1 MKASV
6 ELCINK
12 LSDASA
18 KSELK
23 ATCQKFDNELG
34 ELRTPDG
41 LANSCMSSFARAP
54 NDWQIDHPHILNGR
68 QDTGRSEW
76 TNYRSISFLSLPG
89 REYAKM
95 PRKWFNH
102 SWIIPNAVFVAAVAL
117 QNKFPLA
124 RKFSRNPGS
133 MPKTYTHVLST
144 SRKHTSGFLVKN
156 FSGCCGSTV
165 LTGASCWPPL
175 HFCSEDCVPVDGVKS
190 QPSSVDIGLRNGVCC
205 HHPSS

>member
-1 MKASV
+1 MRCFTATSENKKIQHGDFLLSTLPPHLTKNSEVFQAGCFNFAQMKASV

-68 QDTGRSEW
+68 QDTGRSE
-76 TNYRSISFLSLPG
+76 
-89 REYAKM
+89 
-95 PRKWFNH
+95 
-102 SWIIPNAVFVAAVAL
+102 
-117 QNKFPLA
+117 
-124 RKFSRNPGS
+124 
-133 MPKTYTHVLST
+133 
-144 SRKHTSGFLVKN
+144 
-156 FSGCCGSTV
+156 
-165 LTGASCWPPL
+165 
-175 HFCSEDCVPVDGVKS
+175 
-190 QPSSVDIGLRNGVCC
+190 
-205 HHPSS
+205 